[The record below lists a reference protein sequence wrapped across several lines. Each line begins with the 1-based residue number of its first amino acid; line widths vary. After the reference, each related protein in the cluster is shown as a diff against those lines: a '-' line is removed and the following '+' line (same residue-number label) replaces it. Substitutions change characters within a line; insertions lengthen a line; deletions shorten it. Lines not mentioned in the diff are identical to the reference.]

1 MRMKTE
7 GQEEGVRA
15 GSDPFWLVTLFFRSS
30 EWFST
35 FGIFS
40 AVFFVAA
47 VVAIGENHYA
57 RSQGASNRFAERKE
71 RRCASR
77 KHGAAAQRVGSTRSP
92 EESVIVFLDDRWSL
106 VVLRRT
112 LDRPELQELQAHER
126 RSRFRT
132 HPSRRRVSAEQFR
145 CAASMGRKAC

>member
-71 RRCASR
+71 
-77 KHGAAAQRVGSTRSP
+77 
-92 EESVIVFLDDRWSL
+92 
-106 VVLRRT
+106 
-112 LDRPELQELQAHER
+112 
-126 RSRFRT
+126 
-132 HPSRRRVSAEQFR
+132 
-145 CAASMGRKAC
+145 

>member
-57 RSQGASNRFAERKE
+57 RSQGASNGQIRRAERTKMCFAQA
-71 RRCASR
+71 RGC
-77 KHGAAAQRVGSTRSP
+77 GA
-92 EESVIVFLDDRWSL
+92 ESWLD
-106 VVLRRT
+106 T
-112 LDRPELQELQAHER
+112 IP
-126 RSRFRT
+126 
-132 HPSRRRVSAEQFR
+132 
-145 CAASMGRKAC
+145 